1 MARRTKIVC
10 TLGPAVASEEK
21 IVALIKAGMN
31 VARLNC
37 SHGEWSDKRQWIDW
51 IRKHN
56 RSIAPIGIMADLQ
69 GPKFRIGA
77 IDPSGIAIKA
87 GQIVTV
93 GHEGGALIPLDEGPI
108 WDGIEPG
115 RRVLL
120 GDGDIELRIQ
130 AVDGG
135 LAQARVISGGIVH
148 GRRGITVSHKSFL
161 VPCITSKDLGDIR
174 EAAEAGVDFIAL
186 SYVRSGADM
195 LELRRLVDQYD
206 PSIRLVAK
214 VETPEALK
222 DIDGIIRASD
232 VVMVARGD
240 LGLQMSLED
249 VPVAQKKIIHRCA
262 IHGRPVI
269 TATQMLESMMKN
281 PRPTRAEA
289 SDVANAIFD
298 GTDAVMLSG
307 ETAAG
312 DYPVETVETMARIA
326 RKAETMASLDQR
338 LIDQDKDRPIGTA
351 TDAVAA
357 SAVKLADALKAKA
370 IVCSS
375 TSGLTPRL
383 VSRHRPAAPIYCC
396 TWNHRTQQIL
406 SMNWGVRAV
415 YDDLPQTGDE
425 AVETA
430 IQAFVKRKKLKA
442 GDRVV
447 VVAGIPA
454 GQPGHTNLILVRTV
468 EENPQ

>member
-1 MARRTKIVC
+1 LARRTKIVC
-10 TLGPAVASEEK
+10 TLGPAVATQEK
-21 IVALIKAGMN
+21 LAALMRAGMN

-37 SHGEWSDKRQWIDW
+37 SHGEWEEKRQWIDW
-51 IRKHN
+51 IRGRN
-56 RSIAPIGIMADLQ
+56 RSLAPVGIMADLQ
-69 GPKFRIGA
+69 GPKFRIGSL
-77 IDPSGIAIKA
+77 DPAGILIKA
-87 GQIVTV
+87 GQIVTL
-93 GHEGGALIPLDEGPI
+93 GHDDGALIPLSPGAI

-120 GDGDIELRIQ
+120 GDGDIELKIQ

-135 LAQARVISGGIVH
+135 LAQARVISGGVVH
-148 GRRGITVSHKSFL
+148 GRRGITVAHKSFL
-161 VPCITSKDLGDIR
+161 VPCITTKDLLDIR
-174 EAAEAGVDFIAL
+174 LAAEAKVDFIAL

-195 LELRRLVDQYD
+195 MELREIVDQYD
-206 PSIRLVAK
+206 PAIRLVAK

-240 LGLQMSLED
+240 LGLQMSMED
-249 VPVAQKKIIHRCA
+249 VPVAQKRIIHRCA
-262 IHGRPVI
+262 QHGRPVI
-269 TATQMLESMMKN
+269 TATQMLESMITN

-312 DYPVETVETMARIA
+312 AYPIEAVETMARIA
-326 RKAETMASLDQR
+326 RKAETMASVDQR
-338 LIDQDKDRPIGTA
+338 LVDQDKEKALAIA
-351 TDAVAA
+351 TDSVAA
-357 SAVKLADALKAKA
+357 SAVKLADALRVKA

-375 TSGLTPRL
+375 TSGMTPRL

-396 TWNHRTQQIL
+396 CWNERTQNVM
-406 SMNWGVRAV
+406 SMVWGVKAV
-415 YDDLPQTGDE
+415 YEALPETSDQ
-425 AVETA
+425 AIETA
-430 IQAFVKRKKLKA
+430 INAFVQRKKLKS
-442 GDRVV
+442 GDRVL

-468 EENPQ
+468 D